1 MLNKFWEFLKGI
13 WNSLNKIFIA
23 IYNLFKNIV
32 GWFRARIFRVSN
44 KYPNAQPIAL
54 RIKSLKEQG
63 EYSTMPLDLGLNS
76 ESTYIVN
83 TFYDEATEEI
93 ISEETE
99 IQETP
104 NLDAETKA
112 RFGNNDMLVLT
123 A

>member
-32 GWFRARIFRVSN
+32 GWFRARIFRVRN

-99 IQETP
+99 IQETQ

>member
-1 MLNKFWEFLKGI
+1 MLNKIWELVKVLFRKLKA
-13 WNSLNKIFIA
+13 IFIA

-32 GWFRARIFRVSN
+32 GWFRARFFRVKN
-44 KYPNAQPIAL
+44 KYPNAKPIAL

-63 EYSTMPLDLGLNS
+63 QYSTMPLDLGLNS
-76 ESTYIVN
+76 QNTYIVN
-83 TFYDEATEEI
+83 TFYDESTEEI
-93 ISEETE
+93 ITEETE

-123 A
+123 T